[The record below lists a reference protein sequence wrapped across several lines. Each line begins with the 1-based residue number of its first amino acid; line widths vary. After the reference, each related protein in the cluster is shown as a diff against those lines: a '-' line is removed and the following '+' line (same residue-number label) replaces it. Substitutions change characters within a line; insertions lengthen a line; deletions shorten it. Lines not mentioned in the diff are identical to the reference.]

1 MDIYLYSRPIK
12 WNTFNGKPVTIT
24 HYEKCVKFT
33 FNSNTIVQNS
43 QETMGELVKST
54 TFMLRSPLRT
64 VFVLWKD
71 ANHSFVL

>member
-1 MDIYLYSRPIK
+1 M
-12 WNTFNGKPVTIT
+12 TIT
-24 HYEKCVKFT
+24 RYEKCVKFT
-33 FNSNTIVQNS
+33 FNILNTIVQNS
-43 QETMGELVKST
+43 PETIGELVKST